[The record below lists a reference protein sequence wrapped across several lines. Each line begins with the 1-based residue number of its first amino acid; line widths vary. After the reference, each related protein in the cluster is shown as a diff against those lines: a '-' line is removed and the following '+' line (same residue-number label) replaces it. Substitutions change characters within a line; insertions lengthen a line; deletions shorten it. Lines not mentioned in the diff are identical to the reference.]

1 MLKKEGGDQKI
12 VGLKDNSSFYLGV
25 LRFIL
30 GYILTSCYHLFNFY
44 EYYDDISIT
53 PSFLYL
59 FKQSLI
65 SSIPLGFFVGI
76 IFVYFKKILNIKI
89 IK

>member
-1 MLKKEGGDQKI
+1 MSENKDGEQKI
-12 VGLKDNSSFYLGV
+12 YGLKDNNSFYLGV

-30 GYILTSCYHLFNFY
+30 GYILTSFYHLFNFY

-65 SSIPLGFFVGI
+65 SSIPSGIFVGM
-76 IFVYFKKILNIKI
+76 IFVYFKKILNIKS
-89 IK
+89 